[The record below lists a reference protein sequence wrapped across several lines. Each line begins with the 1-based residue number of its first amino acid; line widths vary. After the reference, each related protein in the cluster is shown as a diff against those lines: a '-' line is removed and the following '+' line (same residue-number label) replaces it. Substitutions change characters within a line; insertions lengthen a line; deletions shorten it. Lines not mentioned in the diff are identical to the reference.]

1 LRTAGEQGVRNKQAG
16 RLEHASVKEDG
27 CKAAVMQRKWIM
39 RQYWRLQQSQTLIS
53 MVFWCTTLTLLI
65 WPYVSWRF
73 DPNSSI
79 SGIPMTY
86 YGLGLIAFC
95 VLFTVLSIGYIYDQF
110 LALWKEQRTVDTE
123 RNPFGTYA
131 MIPVNTVIMG
141 MLNKILRD
149 HSEGNEEIE
158 KTCNWVDEW
167 LAWSAK
173 QEIWARSQKF
183 WDESFSE
190 PVPDL
195 FFMPEGSIA
204 AARDV
209 GKKLED

>member
-1 LRTAGEQGVRNKQAG
+1 MQDERPRHV
-16 RLEHASVKEDG
+16 SVKGDG
-27 CKAAVMQRKWIM
+27 CKAALMQRKWIM

-73 DPNSSI
+73 DSGTNI
-79 SGIPMTY
+79 YGIPMTY
-86 YGLGLIAFC
+86 FGLGLIAFC

-149 HSEGNEEIE
+149 HAEGDKDIA
-158 KTCNWVDEW
+158 KTCDWVDEW

-183 WDESFSE
+183 WDEKFSE

-195 FFMPEGSIA
+195 FFMPEGSIN
-204 AARDV
+204 AARDI
-209 GKKLED
+209 GKKLDD